1 MGRSLSQF
9 GITVARLEHRPAREC
24 LAQEAKGIEVLRHTR
39 AARFIGQLPH
49 PVALDH
55 KQPTR
60 PKRLPKALEDL
71 RTKRRIGELEKY
83 RHDQIGRGSVPRPVR
98 NIGTTERERTARELH
113 RTRDELAAA
122 NEQLHGLLDA
132 QQHVEEQERKRI
144 AMMSPAQ
151 KEAYARAKAQ
161 AKKAEHDRQ
170 VAAEN
175 TKQYIIAGVII
186 AFLAVAGSIVVGL
199 LMRMH

>member
-1 MGRSLSQF
+1 VF
-9 GITVARLEHRPAREC
+9 GIADDLRKVK
-24 LAQEAKGIEVLRHTR
+24 AKNQAI
-39 AARFIGQLPH
+39 AARNEMVKINNEIAKNN
-49 PVALDH
+49 ALLR
-55 KQPTR
+55 KQ
-60 PKRLPKALEDL
+60 AM
-71 RTKRRIGELEKY
+71 
-83 RHDQIGRGSVPRPVR
+83 Q
-98 NIGTTERERTARELH
+98 
-113 RTRDELAAA
+113 ELA
-122 NEQLHGLLDA
+122 D
-132 QQHVEEQERKRI
+132 EQERKRL

>member
-1 MGRSLSQF
+1 MLPTDPKEAAKLGKVFGETLSDSVF
-9 GITVARLEHRPAREC
+9 GIADDLRKVK
-24 LAQEAKGIEVLRHTR
+24 AKNQAI
-39 AARFIGQLPH
+39 AARNEMVKINNEIAKNN
-49 PVALDH
+49 ALLR
-55 KQPTR
+55 KQ
-60 PKRLPKALEDL
+60 AM
-71 RTKRRIGELEKY
+71 
-83 RHDQIGRGSVPRPVR
+83 Q
-98 NIGTTERERTARELH
+98 
-113 RTRDELAAA
+113 ELA
-122 NEQLHGLLDA
+122 D
-132 QQHVEEQERKRI
+132 EQERKRL

>member
-1 MGRSLSQF
+1 MIPTDPKEAAKLGKVFGETLTDSVF
-9 GITVARLEHRPAREC
+9 GIADDIKKVK
-24 LAQEAKGIEVLRHTR
+24 AKNQATAAHNELVKINNEIAKNNALLR
-39 AARFIGQLPH
+39 
-49 PVALDH
+49 
-55 KQPTR
+55 KQ
-60 PKRLPKALEDL
+60 AM
-71 RTKRRIGELEKY
+71 
-83 RHDQIGRGSVPRPVR
+83 Q
-98 NIGTTERERTARELH
+98 
-113 RTRDELAAA
+113 ELA
-122 NEQLHGLLDA
+122 D
-132 QQHVEEQERKRI
+132 EQERKRL

-170 VAAEN
+170 VTAEN